1 MSIGPVTEMIHNHSM
16 TWLRAIHKSF
26 SFYDWFENKVLEVID
41 HVVPYKLIK
50 PNFKHNSENS
60 QTMFLVRKKRSLLKR
75 WKRNGRLEDKL
86 TNIKADISTHETTN
100 IYCSKCQRFNIQM
113 QGNYNEENTHFIY

>member
-86 TNIKADISTHETTN
+86 TNIKAPKNLH
-100 IYCSKCQRFNIQM
+100 YLFCH
-113 QGNYNEENTHFIY
+113 NYSVLK